1 MSLQSNDLRD
11 LVSKKIHID
20 EYRSKMGDDADVIVF
35 SFKVDYYDPATEL
48 TNFIEKGYEWVL
60 DADTSSGEMEDG
72 SYVVFIETL
81 RRPSFPQH
89 LMRLVDDMKNLT
101 GQDAEEYLF
110 KYHKTEGYQ
119 QLSEE
124 TLAQIVPLTPDKY
137 RAINGETD
145 SEHDHGDEEE
155 ETPIK
160 VDTAEESKQLKRA
173 LESIQTAAGIPIK
186 AKPILDREL
195 AEFVN
200 LSRVSRVNRG

>member
-89 LMRLVDDMKNLT
+89 LVRLVEDMKNLT
-101 GQDAEEYLF
+101 GNDEVEYLF

-124 TLAQIVPLTPDKY
+124 ALSQIVPLTPDKY

-145 SEHDHGDEEE
+145 PEHDHGDEEE
-155 ETPIK
+155 EKKP
-160 VDTAEESKQLKRA
+160 VETAEESKQLRRA

-186 AKPILDREL
+186 SKPMDREL

-200 LSRVSRVNRG
+200 LSRVSRVSRG